1 MKNNKYQVMELFL
14 YVLIVLVGLIFLFIG
29 KSEKVS
35 AQPSTTI
42 AISEQTKI
50 QCEERAKTNAVI
62 FDRKG

>member
-29 KSEKVS
+29 KSEKAS
-35 AQPSTTI
+35 AQHSAI
-42 AISEQTKI
+42 ISISEQTKA
-50 QCEERAKTNAVI
+50 QYEERVKTIAVI